1 MELRWYQKQAVNA
14 VWDYL
19 REKDGAPCVVLP
31 TGSGKTPVIAELCRQ
46 VVEWKG
52 RALVLAHVKELLQQ
66 SVDKL
71 GKFLDPSLVGCY
83 SAGLNERTTSTPVVV
98 AGIQSVYQR
107 AEELG
112 EFHLIIVD
120 EAHLIPPVGT
130 GRYRQFL
137 EAEKTVSPKAR
148 LVGLTATP
156 YRTGCG
162 WITRDRAT
170 DDETETGYD
179 RFLDDIVY
187 EKTVYQLICEG
198 FLSGL
203 CSCAALKAP
212 DFSRVKTT
220 RGEFDENEV
229 EKIWSGKNVLD
240 AACSEIVEKAANRK
254 KVIVFCNR
262 VESARRCAKLL
273 EQFDPSNEAAV
284 VDGETSAT
292 DRAELVK
299 RFKDEQAN
307 LLENC
312 KPLKYIC
319 NVGVFTTGF
328 DAPNVDCVALLRPTK
343 SLTLYQQM
351 VGRGLRKAPD
361 KYDCLVLD
369 FGGNIMRHGPIDD
382 PRPEASLSDVK
393 EKWIVCKSCQAVN
406 ISDLEICAI
415 CGAELPHKYP
425 RGSASGKSSQDPNAG
440 LSSKAATNSI
450 LSNDP
455 YQHDDNDPIVDE
467 TDVMEVE
474 YSAHYKK
481 DSDKPPTLQ
490 VKYIRSHF
498 RRPAFEW
505 LCPEHESRWA
515 RRRFE
520 SWWKSKSKVDPP
532 TDTETAAL
540 WASKGA
546 LATPK
551 RIRTTLN
558 PGERFPQIEWLEFGE
573 IPDFDPRSIKDDTD
587 EFLVDFE
594 QYAPP
599 NEESGD
605 YIPPEQRPLCKECD
619 CWNDYVTE
627 NLDGFCRKF
636 KTETNGNE
644 PACDGGF
651 EPRWIDPDIPF

>member
-1 MELRWYQKQAVNA
+1 MELRWYQKQAVSA

-170 DDETETGYD
+170 DDESETGYD
-179 RFLDDIVY
+179 RLLDEIVY
-187 EKTVYQLICEG
+187 EVPTDQLIADG
-198 FLSGL
+198 TLSGV
-203 CSCAALKAP
+203 SSRAAFKAP

-220 RGEFDENEV
+220 RGDFDETEIERVWN
-229 EKIWSGKNVLD
+229 GKNVLD
-240 AACSEIVEKAANRK
+240 AACSEIVEKTQDRK
-254 KVIVFCNR
+254 KVVVFCNR

-273 EQFDPSNEAAV
+273 EQFDPANEAAV

-299 RFKDEQAN
+299 RFKGEQAN
-307 LLENC
+307 LLENG
-312 KPLKYIC
+312 KPLKYVC

-351 VGRGLRKAPD
+351 VGRGLRRAPD

-369 FGGNIMRHGPIDD
+369 FGGNIDRHGPIDL
-382 PRPEASLSDVK
+382 PRPEGDLSDANKPWKICRFCGGVVAK
-393 EKWIVCKSCQAVN
+393 LFTVCP
-406 ISDLEICAI
+406 L
-415 CGAELPHKYP
+415 CGKDFKVE
-425 RGSASGKSSQDPNAG
+425 RGESDPNAG
-440 LSSKAATNSI
+440 LSTQSSLAAI

-455 YQHDDNDPIVDE
+455 FQHNDEDPIVDE

-551 RIRTTLN
+551 RIRTTLE
-558 PGERFPQIEWLEFGE
+558 PGERFPKIEWLEFSE

-599 NEESGD
+599 TEETGD
-605 YIPPEQRPLCKECD
+605 YIPPEQRPRCKECD

-636 KTETNGNE
+636 NTETNGDE

-651 EPRWIDPDIPF
+651 EPRWIDPNIPF